1 MTHLRVFILLS
12 ASAGSEP
19 VVGLKAKYLQLSIRV
34 RCDGGRG
41 GEREARR

>member
-19 VVGLKAKYLQLSIRV
+19 VVGLKAKYLQFRV

-41 GEREARR
+41 GEREVRR